1 MCTRRAYSNGNRER
15 KTKSIDPGSLKKKS
29 RGSYQ
34 ISAAVTGW
42 LRRHL
47 PVKIAAPLGVSC
59 ACFRERCP
67 HRTQTDFIRKFSSAA
82 EFHRQM
88 AVRRCFFKK
97 VFKKN
102 HPLRARARS
111 AGFMRMSLLFWNNA
125 PLFSHISGGHSPWSL
140 FNFLCMHESLCFGK
154 TDEKPILNT
163 FYLKWEQLEQQS
175 RSIFDVVS
183 TFLGG
188 QWLKRC
194 MDFVVRLYLS
204 EFCQLLQ
211 I

>member
-1 MCTRRAYSNGNRER
+1 MFPVRVSESVAPIAHKRTSYENSAQQRNF
-15 KTKSIDPGSLKKKS
+15 IDRWPFAVAFSKKC
-29 RGSYQ
+29 
-34 ISAAVTGW
+34 
-42 LRRHL
+42 L
-47 PVKIAAPLGVSC
+47 
-59 ACFRERCP
+59 
-67 HRTQTDFIRKFSSAA
+67 
-82 EFHRQM
+82 
-88 AVRRCFFKK
+88 
-97 VFKKN
+97 KKN